1 RGPPRWAILG
11 PARLTRRPAGLP
23 TDSSL
28 RSASVFD
35 GAPEIKIKIKSADQK
50 TADFV
55 SEKDVRARSKA
66 DQKQA
71 EIYLIYGDQNVGGD
85 LPPMGECQLMQL

>member
-1 RGPPRWAILG
+1 RWAIHG

-35 GAPEIKIKIKSADQK
+35 GAPKITIKSADQK

-55 SEKDVRARSKA
+55 SEKDVRAKSKA
-66 DQKQA
+66 EQKQSKSRAKA
-71 EIYLIYGDQNVGGD
+71 EQKQSKSRAKAEQKQSKSRLI
-85 LPPMGECQLMQL
+85 PI

>member
-1 RGPPRWAILG
+1 V
-11 PARLTRRPAGLP
+11 RLTRRPAGLP

-35 GAPEIKIKIKSADQK
+35 GAPKITIKSADQK

-55 SEKDVRARSKA
+55 SEKDVREGKSQSQSKSKSKSRSKA
-66 DQKQA
+66 DLKQ
-71 EIYLIYGDQNVGGD
+71 I
-85 LPPMGECQLMQL
+85 